1 MYCSVALRSSNF
13 EANAIIDG
21 SSTGRASVVYRMTLL
36 EEIVDT
42 YVIYSDE

>member
-1 MYCSVALRSSNF
+1 MVALQ
-13 EANAIIDG
+13 EG
-21 SSTGRASVVYRMTLL
+21 ASVVYRMTLL